1 MSGFPGKHILFVVEN
16 CSVPDDQRV
25 WKEAKA
31 VKEMGFDVSII
42 SPKDSKRDK
51 ESFNDID
58 GIQIYRYRQIVLG
71 SGFLSY
77 IVEYTNYLIR
87 TFFWVL
93 KVNCKKK
100 INVFHSANPPDLFF
114 LIYMF

>member
-1 MSGFPGKHILFVVEN
+1 MVSAGKHILFVVEN

-42 SPKDSKRDK
+42 SPKDSKSDK
-51 ESFNDID
+51 EKFIVID
-58 GIQIYRYRQIVLG
+58 GVEIYRYKQIVLG

-77 IVEYTNYLIR
+77 IVEYFNYLIR
-87 TFFWVL
+87 TFWLVFKIDL
-93 KVNCKKK
+93 KKK
-100 INVFHSANPPDLFF
+100 SMFF
-114 LIYMF
+114 IRQIHRIYFF